1 MRVSVTRDAV
11 AAAETGWCCAD
22 EEAPPAQALREL
34 LSPGVGMLG
43 PGGQGGP
50 APGSCL
56 LRRQVACLDLLP
68 QWALSLH
75 GGHRAQGLGAAG
87 GFWLTPDPDVTKGPP
102 SPAREGGQWREVRHA
117 HQGPALGQEAR
128 LIDFPLN
135 WQISLDFFPLSW
147 NPALKRRWSD
157 SCIRQQPGSL

>member
-1 MRVSVTRDAV
+1 MWVTSVSTQLAHGQKAGYGGQGSARVAVRVRVTRDAV

-75 GGHRAQGLGAAG
+75 GGHRA
-87 GFWLTPDPDVTKGPP
+87 
-102 SPAREGGQWREVRHA
+102 
-117 HQGPALGQEAR
+117 
-128 LIDFPLN
+128 
-135 WQISLDFFPLSW
+135 
-147 NPALKRRWSD
+147 
-157 SCIRQQPGSL
+157 